1 LQPGREILWGF
12 DSRDCQPRLKPD
24 VLAGVVPVSSR
35 EVGAPDNRRDQ
46 AVVPLHQKAKRIAIA
61 ASGPGRK
68 LTVDRGG
75 FVSGFHVSDQ

>member
-1 LQPGREILWGF
+1 MHTRARAAWYRARAAPLAPLLGQL
-12 DSRDCQPRLKPD
+12 RL
-24 VLAGVVPVSSR
+24 VVPVSSR

-75 FVSGFHVSDQ
+75 FVSGFHVS